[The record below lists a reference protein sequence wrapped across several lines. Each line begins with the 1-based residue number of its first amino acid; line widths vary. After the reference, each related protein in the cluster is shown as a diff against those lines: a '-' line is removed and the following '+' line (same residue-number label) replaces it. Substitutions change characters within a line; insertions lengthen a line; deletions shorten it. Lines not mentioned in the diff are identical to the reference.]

1 MEKSPATED
10 SDEDGELI
18 VTHTAG
24 SRTVQL
30 LQRYL
35 LSRASVMMLMLPYRP
50 ESNLPTDI
58 KMKLQL
64 LVVSGTKELSTDQ
77 IDILNSFV

>member
-1 MEKSPATED
+1 MKM
-10 SDEDGELI
+10 I
-18 VTHTAG
+18 ITHTAANR
-24 SRTVQL
+24 SVQL
-30 LQRYL
+30 LQCYL
-35 LSRASVMMLMLPYRP
+35 LSRASVMMLMLPYRH

-64 LVVSGTKELSTDQ
+64 LVVSDTKELSTDQ